1 MFYNILTYSRLKNML
16 LAEQQAYEA
25 EFFSTI
31 TSPLERAAQL
41 REKAKQIQLN
51 RERENA
57 IFVQQKLDQK
67 WR

>member
-1 MFYNILTYSRLKNML
+1 MLYNISNYLRLKDML
-16 LAEQQAYEA
+16 LAEQQAYEV

-57 IFVQQKLDQK
+57 LFVQQKLDQK